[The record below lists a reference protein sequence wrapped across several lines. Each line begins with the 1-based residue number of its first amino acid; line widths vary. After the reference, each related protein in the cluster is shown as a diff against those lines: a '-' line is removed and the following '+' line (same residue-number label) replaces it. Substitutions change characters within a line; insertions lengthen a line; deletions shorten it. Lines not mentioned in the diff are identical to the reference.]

1 MKKKPSI
8 VVFEV
13 NDNNRSKSEY
23 GKNAGKEYFNL
34 FSDFIASLGYD
45 VESDSYLERIK
56 INGHDFNVDTNNASY
71 MSKNAFNRTI
81 SIRKPEN
88 RYILILK
95 GYNRN
100 LIKVQINKEYDAN
113 KLREKI
119 NEEINRLDELT
130 KSTID
135 RETANIN
142 NTTFIA
148 KKYIDSGIRE
158 LANSFTVN
166 NGIIE
171 IYIKEAFF
179 EFDIISGVLKSLT
192 IYQKDYSNEFEINN
206 IFSDFQN
213 LDTKIKQIIK
223 IVKDNPIP
231 KELLDWS
238 MGNSNGSYAF
248 KKLEYSKY

>member
-13 NDNNRSKSEY
+13 NDNNRSKIEY
-23 GKNAGKEYFNL
+23 GKHTGKDYFIL
-34 FSDFIASLGYD
+34 FCEFIASLGYD
-45 VESDSYLERIK
+45 VESDLLLGEIK
-56 INGHDFNVDTNNASY
+56 INGHKFKVDTNNASY

-81 SIRKPEN
+81 SIRKPQN
-88 RYILILK
+88 RYILIVK
-95 GYNRN
+95 GHNKY

-119 NEEINRLDELT
+119 NEEINRLEELA
-130 KSTID
+130 KKNID
-135 RETANIN
+135 RESSNIN
-142 NTTFIA
+142 NITFIA

-158 LANSFTVN
+158 LANSFTVK

-248 KKLEYSKY
+248 KTLKYSKY